1 MKLINPCSQC
11 FVMPMCRDECINK
24 AQYKQAIDI
33 RSKRRW
39 KTFFMIVT
47 GLGFAE
53 VIIALAIGMYE
64 LYNMVGE
71 LK

>member
-11 FVMPMCRDECINK
+11 FVMPMCRELCIDK
-24 AQYKQAIDI
+24 AQYDQAIDI

-39 KTFFMIVT
+39 EKFFMIIT
-47 GLGFAE
+47 GIGFIE
-53 VIIALAIGMYE
+53 VIIALILGMNE
-64 LYNMVGE
+64 LYNMVGT